1 MIAGLIAGII
11 IGCSAL
17 AASVMFK
24 EEGKIA
30 WTRAGTLFAL
40 AAIITT
46 VASKVPAWIA
56 MLLLLVVLAMM
67 GYLVLWWMENGSIKR
82 ELVAFA
88 IMMLVLWQIAMANAV
103 RIIGITSIGWLI
115 GSIRSIPTIVF
126 FMSIGY
132 MIADMIWFRG
142 KMKKKGGK
150 ENEA

>member
-88 IMMLVLWQIAMANAV
+88 IMMPEMFCCLSFLFQLNRTTILLDLRAMSTV
-103 RIIGITSIGWLI
+103 
-115 GSIRSIPTIVF
+115 
-126 FMSIGY
+126 
-132 MIADMIWFRG
+132 
-142 KMKKKGGK
+142 
-150 ENEA
+150 